1 MPYDT
6 DLADR
11 VREVVATEAGLS
23 ERRMFG
29 GLAFLIDGH
38 MAVAASGTGGLL
50 LRCDP
55 RRTDELIDAPGVERF
70 RMRGRELDGWLRVN
84 AEAVATD
91 EALARWVAHGVAYAG
106 SLPPT

>member
-29 GLAFLIDGH
+29 GLAFLIDGR
-38 MAVAASGTGGLL
+38 MAVAASNTGGLL
-50 LRCDP
+50 LRCG
-55 RRTDELIDAPGVERF
+55 ESE
-70 RMRGRELDGWLRVN
+70 
-84 AEAVATD
+84 
-91 EALARWVAHGVAYAG
+91 
-106 SLPPT
+106 